1 MKKMTIWRILTILI
15 LLVSLG
21 GCASLSMQTQINE
34 IQTMEELPEGYRVV
48 TGRFSIEPM
57 ADHYDKALTWIYYPY
72 TNGMVDQSIN
82 PMLLARNSF
91 WNQTFYTALKI
102 GDSYIIRLPSII
114 WDTVRRDAN
123 SASGYN
129 RTMNVV
135 DFDWI
140 EVTFAEGTQNLYL
153 GELVLVITGKETY
166 ELRIDDDYENSN
178 SAFKAKFGVEKDLGK
193 ASIRILTRDELEE
206 IGQNQ

>member
-1 MKKMTIWRILTILI
+1 MKKITLWNTLTILI

-21 GCASLSMQTQINE
+21 GCASLSMQIQINE

-57 ADHYDKALTWIYYPY
+57 ADHYDKDITWVYYPY
-72 TNGMVDQSIN
+72 SNGVVDQSIN
-82 PMLLARNSF
+82 PMLLARNSS

-102 GDSYIIRLPSII
+102 GDSYIIRLPSIL
-114 WDTVRRDAN
+114 WDTVRQE
-123 SASGYN
+123 GN
-129 RTMNVV
+129 RYTTTMNVV

-140 EVTFAEGTQNLYL
+140 EVTFAKGTQNLYL

-166 ELRIDDDYENSN
+166 ELRIDDDYKNSN
-178 SAFKAKFGVEKDLGK
+178 SAFKAKFGVEEDLGK